1 MQQPP
6 YLLYALLVVVVIW
19 FCRRLNTQEV
29 KEHYLLKDGQTAF
42 ADSLGL
48 RQRGPW
54 LVNSTGQ
61 STLDPRLLPV
71 GGPGYGGPMSLRAGN
86 FVPTP
91 DYRYMKR
98 LQRGSGGWNPLRWSL
113 AQDYYSQYP
122 GLSNVRLY

>member
-19 FCRRLNTQEV
+19 FCRRLNKTEV

-61 STLDPRLLPV
+61 RTLDPRLLPV
-71 GGPGYGGPMSLRAGN
+71 GGPGYGGPMTLRAGN
-86 FVPTP
+86 FVPTA
-91 DYRYMKR
+91 DYRYMRR
-98 LQRGSGGWNPLRWSL
+98 LQRASRNSPLAWSL
-113 AQDYYSQYP
+113 LQQDYYPQYP